1 LQERIKVEG
10 SFWSIED
17 KNYVNITFEKAYE
30 AIWKAVIVGD
40 KEIDTSKENNSKR
53 VEEFDLET

>member
-1 LQERIKVEG
+1 MQERIKVEE

-17 KNYVNITFEKAYE
+17 KNYVNVTFEKAYE

-40 KEIDTSKENNSKR
+40 KEIDTSKVDNSKQL
-53 VEEFDLET
+53 EEFDLGT

>member
-1 LQERIKVEG
+1 MQERIKVEG

-40 KEIDTSKENNSKR
+40 KEIDTSKVDNSKQL
-53 VEEFDLET
+53 EEFDLGT